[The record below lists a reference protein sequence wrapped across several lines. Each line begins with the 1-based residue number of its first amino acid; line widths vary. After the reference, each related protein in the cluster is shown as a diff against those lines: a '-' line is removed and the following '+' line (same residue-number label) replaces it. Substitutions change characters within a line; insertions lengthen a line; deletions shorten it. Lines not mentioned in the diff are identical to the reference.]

1 MKVEL
6 LTAWNGFRAGCVID
20 PPDGVAN
27 LLIRRKISKPA
38 LEEIEQATAVPH
50 YERAV
55 RRQNRGR

>member
-6 LTAWNGFRAGCVID
+6 LTTWKGFRAGRVID

-27 LLIRRKISKPA
+27 LLIRRRIAKPA
-38 LEEIEQATAVPH
+38 LEQIEQTTAVPH

>member
-6 LTAWNGFRAGCVID
+6 LKTWNGFRAGRVVD
-20 PPDGVAN
+20 PPDGVGN
-27 LLIRRKISKPA
+27 LLIRRKIAKPA
-38 LEEIEQATAVPH
+38 LEEIEQATAVPQ

>member
-1 MKVEL
+1 MRVEL
-6 LTAWNGFRAGCVID
+6 LTTWKGFRAGRVID

-27 LLIRRKISKPA
+27 LLIRRKIAKPA